1 MVPDALTANDNRPLP
16 STRSHADDE
25 VIVFVGRGQSVP
37 EAVRAALAGQGLA
50 ARVVSDPAVLS
61 RLAPATSGGVA
72 LVAAG
77 EEPEAATLEAVAL
90 LKGQGRTV
98 FCLCEG
104 ARGWV
109 LGAQCRLL
117 LAGASELLDRDAMGG
132 AERLVQHLAR
142 LLDADAARRREAR
155 RVRQQMAALGVVGSS
170 PAVNGVFRWL
180 QCAGPLS
187 DLPVLIAGE
196 TGTGKEL
203 AARALHRLDPRRSS
217 GPFVPVNCGAISPGL
232 AESELFGHRRGAFT
246 GAEQARRGLVRAAG
260 GGVLFLDE
268 IGDLDLGLQGKLLRV
283 LQERRVLALGHD
295 EETPVDVRIVA
306 ATHRD
311 LEAMVREGRFRADL
325 FHRLNVLSVRL
336 PALRERPED
345 VEPLVRHF
353 MARCAGEPE
362 GTVAASRDFLLAL
375 SRVELPGNVR
385 QLENIVRRAML
396 NWRRGDTLRLSDL
409 PPELWLELAQLT
421 RAPEGAAGTAA
432 SPEPAGTPAAAA
444 GAEPHFDAVRLL
456 EACDWRLERALTLC
470 ERHIVDAALG
480 AASGNRARAARLLGI
495 SPRSI
500 FNKLRK

>member
-1 MVPDALTANDNRPLP
+1 MVPDAFATTDNRA
-16 STRSHADDE
+16 HAKTAAPARDE
-25 VIVFVGRGQSVP
+25 MFVFIERGRELP
-37 EAVRAALAGQGLA
+37 EAVRRTLAAHGLA
-50 ARVVSDPAVLS
+50 ARVVCEPALLA
-61 RLAPATSGGVA
+61 RLLNGATGGVA
-72 LVAAG
+72 VVAAA
-77 EEPEAATLEAVAL
+77 EEPGPATFEAVAL
-90 LKGQGRTV
+90 LKGRDYTV
-98 FCLCEG
+98 LCVCDG

-117 LAGASELLDRDAMGG
+117 LAGATELVDGEVLFEMGG
-132 AERLVQHLAR
+132 LHRHLSR
-142 LLDADAARRREAR
+142 LLEAEAARRREGRRAR
-155 RVRQQMAALGVVGSS
+155 ERMAALGVVGNS
-170 PAVNGVFRWL
+170 PAIQDVYRWV

-187 DLPVLIAGE
+187 DLAVLISGE

-217 GPFVPVNCGAISPGL
+217 GPFVAVNCGAISPGL

-246 GAEQARRGLVRAAG
+246 GAEQARKGLVRAAS

-283 LQERRVLALGHD
+283 LQERRVLSLGHD

-311 LEAMVREGRFRADL
+311 LEAMVREGKFRADL

-345 VEPLVRHF
+345 VELLVRHF
-353 MARCAGEPE
+353 MARCTGQPE
-362 GTVAASRDFLLAL
+362 GTVSASQDFLLAL

-385 QLENIVRRAML
+385 QLENLVRRAML
-396 NWRRGDTLRLSDL
+396 GWRPGEPLRLSDL
-409 PPELWLELAQLT
+409 PPELWQELAHLS
-421 RAPEGAAGTAA
+421 RAGGAAGAGPGV
-432 SPEPAGTPAAAA
+432 PEPVRAA
-444 GAEPHFDAVRLL
+444 GPDAPFDAVRLL
-456 EACDWRLERALTLC
+456 EACDWQLERALSLC
-470 ERHIVDAALG
+470 ERRIVDAALG
-480 AASGNRARAARLLGI
+480 ASSGNRSRAARLLGI